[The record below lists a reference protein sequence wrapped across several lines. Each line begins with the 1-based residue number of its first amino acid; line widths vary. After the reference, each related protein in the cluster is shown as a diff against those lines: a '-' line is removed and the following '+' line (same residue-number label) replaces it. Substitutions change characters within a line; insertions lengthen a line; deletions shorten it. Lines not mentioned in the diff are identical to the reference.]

1 MSENKEYVSQSLDN
15 GTIHISSEVIVSIA
29 AMAAQDV
36 EGVYGLG
43 TGADLTML
51 KKKNASKEIRV
62 EISEN
67 DEISIDCYIIVLY
80 GYSVVDVAKSVQEA
94 VASTVESTTGRVV
107 ADVNVSIGGI
117 SLPRTAKK

>member
-1 MSENKEYVSQSLDN
+1 MSENKEYVSQALDN

-43 TGADLTML
+43 TGADINML

-62 EISEN
+62 EISE
-67 DEISIDCYIIVLY
+67 L
-80 GYSVVDVAKSVQEA
+80 
-94 VASTVESTTGRVV
+94 
-107 ADVNVSIGGI
+107 VSRIRELETQLEKMKCCGNCVHFDFNEPNYCHKGVYRERQYVC
-117 SLPRTAKK
+117 SKWEFGN